1 MIDIIHPRIPRG
13 TRDFLPKDMAKRQ
26 FVMEKIKSV
35 FVNFGYNT
43 IETPAIEYAETLLG
57 QYGDEDSKLTYTFKD
72 KGGREIALRYDQTVP
87 FARFVAA
94 HNKNLPMPFKRYQI
108 SQVWRADKPG
118 KGRYREF
125 YQCDVDIIGTGSLL
139 AEGEVAKVVNRV
151 FEVLG
156 FDLFV
161 IEFNSR
167 RLMNSILRGLDVPPK
182 KQRETIRVL
191 DKLGRIGQ
199 EGVAKE
205 LTSLMRKP
213 ALDKLLDI
221 VTVRGSN
228 EERIAYLR
236 EYDTREISD
245 FLEICEA
252 FGIPGKR
259 LVFDLSLARG
269 LDYYTG
275 IVIEAFLQNVDI
287 GAVCAGGRYDG
298 LCSLFSQKRFSG
310 VGVAFGFDRIM
321 LAMEELDMFLDVK
334 MNSRVLVTYFD
345 ASTLKNSL
353 KILSDLQSSGINAEI
368 YFEPEKLGKQ
378 LKYADR
384 NEIPFVVICGPDEI
398 ERGEATIKVMK
409 TGKQKKIPQNQLTAY
424 LNGYNYVGKR

>member
-1 MIDIIHPRIPRG
+1 MVDLINPRIPRG
-13 TRDFLPKDMAKRQ
+13 TRDFLPRDMAKRQ

-156 FDLFV
+156 FDLFM
-161 IEFNSR
+161 IDFNSR
-167 RLMNSILRGLDVPPK
+167 RLMNSILTGLDVPPK

-191 DKLGRIGQ
+191 DKLGRIGH

-205 LTSLMRKP
+205 LTSLLRKP

-228 EERIAYLR
+228 EEKIAYLR

-298 LCSLFSQKRFSG
+298 LCSLFSQERFSG

-321 LAMEELDMFLDVK
+321 LAMEELDMFLNVK
-334 MNSRVLVTYFD
+334 LNSRVLVTYFD
-345 ASTLKNSL
+345 ESTLKNSL
-353 KILSDLQSSGINAEI
+353 RILSDLQSSGINAEI

-378 LKYADR
+378 LKYADK

-398 ERGEATIKVMK
+398 QRGEATIKVMK

-424 LNGYNYVGKR
+424 LNGYNYAGKR